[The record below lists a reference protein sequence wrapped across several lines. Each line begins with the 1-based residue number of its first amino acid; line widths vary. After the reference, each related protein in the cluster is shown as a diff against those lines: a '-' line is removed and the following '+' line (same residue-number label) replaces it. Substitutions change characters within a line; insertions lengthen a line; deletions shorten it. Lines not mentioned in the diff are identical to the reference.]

1 MPIALCSL
9 AQMNISLSST
19 EVKTPSLMSSSFNF
33 KYQNLVA
40 SASSYT
46 HFCNFHTSLVLASF
60 GGLTYTVR
68 SIALPCENAVLKCDE
83 FNVHLFQA
91 IIEQVRR
98 RPSLEHVGRSVLKF
112 CSSSKPLAH
121 NLALIN
127 LN

>member
-9 AQMNISLSST
+9 AQMNISLPST
-19 EVKTPSLMSSSFNF
+19 KVKTPSLMSSSFNF

-68 SIALPCENAVLKCDE
+68 SVALPCENAVLKCDE
-83 FNVHLFQA
+83 FNVHFFHA
-91 IIEQVRR
+91 IIEQVRP

>member
-1 MPIALCSL
+1 MPIALCPL
-9 AQMNISLSST
+9 AQMNISLSNA

-83 FNVHLFQA
+83 FNVHFFHA
-91 IIEQVRR
+91 IIEQVRP
-98 RPSLEHVGRSVLKF
+98 RPSLEHVGRSVPKF